1 MNLVYENKNNLNMVP
16 RNKNESVLKAW
27 LMANSLPTIL
37 KYNELEK
44 SGFKKSLTFEG
55 RNIYYINNSKS
66 KNSQLIMN
74 YSSNG

>member
-55 RNIYYINNSKS
+55 RNFSIR
-66 KNSQLIMN
+66 L
-74 YSSNG
+74 